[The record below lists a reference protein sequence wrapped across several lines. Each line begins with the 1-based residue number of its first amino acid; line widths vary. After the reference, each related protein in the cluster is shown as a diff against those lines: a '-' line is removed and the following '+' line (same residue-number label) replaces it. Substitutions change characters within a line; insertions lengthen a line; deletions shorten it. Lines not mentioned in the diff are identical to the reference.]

1 MNQDHQPQTRRK
13 LIAGNWKLNGS
24 RMMVESL
31 LRSLSKG
38 LAGRAG
44 NTTEVVVCPPA
55 VYLPLAEQILTG
67 SVIGLGAQSASCEES
82 GAFTGE
88 IAPGMLKEFSVRY
101 VLVGHSERRSLFGET
116 DEVVAGKFTALVAAG
131 LIPVLCVGESLEQRE
146 TNQAEQVVAAQ
157 IAAVLTANP
166 SADFGNAVIAYE
178 PVWAIGTGRTATP
191 EQAQEMHRHIRQMLA
206 GYDAATAARTR
217 ILYGGSV
224 NASNAGEL
232 LAKPDIDGALVGG
245 ASLLA
250 DEFLAICNS
259 VS

>member
-1 MNQDHQPQTRRK
+1 MTQDRQDYSRRK

-24 RMMVESL
+24 RTMAESL
-31 LRSLSKG
+31 LRSLIEG
-38 LAGRAG
+38 LGKRADDAA
-44 NTTEVVVCPPA
+44 EVIVCPPA
-55 VYLPLAEQILTG
+55 VYLPLAEQLVAG
-67 SVIGLGAQSASCEES
+67 SAIGLGAQTSSCEES

-116 DEVVAGKFTALVAAG
+116 DNLVARKFAALTEAS
-131 LIPVLCVGESLEQRE
+131 LIPVLCVGETLEQRE
-146 TNQAEQVVAAQ
+146 GNQAQQIVAAQ
-157 IAAVLTANP
+157 IAAVLANIP
-166 SADFGNAVIAYE
+166 ASDFGAVIAYE

-191 EQAQEMHRHIRQMLA
+191 EQAQEMHQHIRQVLS
-206 GYDAATAARTR
+206 GYDAGLAGRTR